1 MYERRAVRRS
11 GVWLVGANVI
21 GAGAYVAGSSAA
33 KHSEQEV
40 AQHQKFAQLQ
50 TQQPAPQQGQ
60 SYAPITPPQQGQSF
74 SLTDEKMEHLRKL
87 GELKKEGLLSY
98 AEFEAQ
104 KQRLLS

>member
-1 MYERRAVRRS
+1 
-11 GVWLVGANVI
+11 VGANVI
-21 GAGAYVAGSSAA
+21 GAGANAAGSSAA

-40 AQHQKFAQLQ
+40 AHQKIAQLQ

-60 SYAPITPPQQGQSF
+60 SYAPITPPQQGQSS

-98 AEFEAQ
+98 TEFEAQ